1 MKIKTIIVDD
11 EPLAIQRV
19 SNLLLDIKDIEI
31 VEECFTGKK
40 AIESINKLRP
50 SLILMDIKL
59 KDITGFNVLEKIDQ
73 EIKPI
78 IIFITA
84 FDEFAIKAF
93 DYFALDY
100 LLKPF
105 RNDRFYKSIYKA
117 IEVIKKDELKV
128 YEDKIRHLVDYVND
142 ENEQLNKLPVKIGNK
157 TLFIKNQ
164 DIMYVVASGSY
175 VEIFIENKKFLQRGS
190 VSNLMEQLNSKYF
203 IRIHRSTVINLNFI
217 QELIN
222 SSYGEIDVKMND
234 NKLFRVSKSYKKEFL
249 KIMGL

>member
-117 IEVIKKDELKV
+117 IEVIKKDGLKL
-128 YEDKIRHLVDYVND
+128 YEDKIRHLVDYLND